1 MWRRRNAIRMSIAW
15 GSLVLLIVVGFPVRF
30 RAQHRPPLFDIGR
43 FLTARYHPQR
53 VILKRR
59 GMARPQVVTLR
70 KGEDVL
76 TRLSLLYEE
85 SDIEYA
91 EPDLLYSVKR
101 TLPNDPSFAQLWGL
115 EMIGAPEAWSVT
127 SGSPNVVVAV
137 VDTGVDV
144 MHPDLRDNIWVNEG
158 EIPGNSRD
166 DDGNGYVD
174 DVFGYNAL
182 SPQAPPADDH
192 GHGTHVAGT
201 IGAVG
206 DNQVGIVGV
215 NWRVKIMALKFL
227 GRNGSGYLSDAL
239 KTIEY
244 ILTMKQRGVNI
255 RVVNA
260 SWGSDTYSR
269 SLEEAIARLKR
280 AGILVIAAAGNQS
293 TNVKQYPAAYEDV
306 LSVAAVDETGDL
318 TNFSNY
324 GDWVDIAAPGYRI
337 LSTVPGGGYRSASGT
352 SMAAPHV
359 AGVAA
364 LALSVRDVSADELHR
379 ALRQGVRQRPT
390 LVGKVETAGIV
401 DALGTL
407 RVLNADDP
415 TKVCERD
422 CPPRVSL
429 MASRLVVDDG
439 EKVTFTATG
448 SDPDGDPLTY
458 TWKTTAG
465 TLQAG
470 ITHATLDT
478 RGLNPTPG
486 RPPILVVVTVTVD
499 DGRGHSVS
507 ASRSITVRSPNRPPQ
522 VTVKADRTSVRDGF
536 LVFLTAQGSDP
547 DGDALTYTWTASAGK
562 ITGSGATA
570 ELDTLGLNPIPDAE
584 PVRVTVR
591 VRAHDGRGGEAT
603 AEVTI
608 SVLAPPKVSI
618 TASPTSV
625 SFRDRQ
631 AVFFLI
637 VQKHPTYRGNVTLQL
652 IPVDAPRDLAATISP
667 YRFLLFTHR
676 VVVTLARMPVG
687 PRDYRV
693 LVRARTDEGKTY
705 DSNVVTLRVR

>member
-1 MWRRRNAIRMSIAW
+1 MRRRRDTIRMSIAW
-15 GSLVLLIVVGFPVRF
+15 GSLVLLILVGLPVRF
-30 RAQHRPPLFDIGR
+30 HAQRRSPLLDIER

-91 EPDLLYSVKR
+91 EPDLLYSAER
-101 TLPNDPSFAQLWGL
+101 TLPNDPSFTHLWGL

-127 SGSPNVVVAV
+127 RGSPDVVVAV

-144 MHPDLRDNIWVNEG
+144 THPDLQDNIWVNEG

-174 DVFGYNAL
+174 DVFGYNAI
-182 SPQAPPADDH
+182 SPQKPPTDDN

-206 DNQVGIVGV
+206 DNQIGIVGV
-215 NWRVKIMALKFL
+215 NWRVEIMALKFL
-227 GRNGSGYLSDAL
+227 GRDGSGYLSDAL
-239 KTIEY
+239 ETIEY

-318 TNFSNY
+318 AYFSNY
-324 GDWVDIAAPGYRI
+324 GDWVDIAAPGYGI
-337 LSTVPGGGYRSASGT
+337 LSTVPGGYKSASGT

-364 LALSVRDVSADELHR
+364 LALSARDVSVDELHR

-390 LVGKVETAGIV
+390 LVGKVETGGIV
-401 DALGTL
+401 DAVGTL

-415 TKVCERD
+415 TKVCEKD

-439 EKVTFTATG
+439 ENVTFTATG

-486 RPPILVVVTVTVD
+486 NPPISVVVTVTVD
-499 DGRGHSVS
+499 DGRGHSAS

-522 VTVKADRTSVRDGF
+522 VTVKADRTSVRDGS

-562 ITGSGATA
+562 ITGSGARA
-570 ELDTLGLNPIPDAE
+570 ELDTMGLNPIPDAE

-591 VRAHDGRGGEAT
+591 VRASDGRGGEAT
-603 AEVTI
+603 AEVEV
-608 SVLAPPKVSI
+608 SVIAPSRVSL
-618 TASPTSV
+618 TASPASV
-625 SFRDRQ
+625 AFRNRQ
-631 AVFFLI
+631 AQFFLT
-637 VQKHPTYRGNVTLQL
+637 VRKHPTYKGDVALQL
-652 IPVDAPRDLAATISP
+652 IPVDAPRDLTATISP

-676 VVVTLARMPVG
+676 VVVTLAGTPTG

-693 LVRARTDEGKTY
+693 LIRARTDDGKTY
-705 DSNVVTLRVR
+705 DSNIVTLRVR